1 MKIRK
6 GNDYIDLIGLNDFS
20 LKDTFECGQCFRW
33 KLISEN
39 KYIGI
44 AYGKPLIIE
53 QKEDC
58 IRLYINGNEFR
69 EFWKDY
75 FDLDRDYNKIRKIIQ
90 YDEFLRKASKYG
102 RGIKILKQEPWE
114 TFCSFIISQQ
124 NNIPRIKNIVERIS
138 EKYGNVINK
147 YGMEFYDFPSPEKFI
162 EIGISGLKE
171 FSLGYRDVYLI
182 DAAYTVFNKE
192 IDLESL
198 KYVSSEQSLKE
209 LIKFKGVGSKVAN
222 CVNLFS
228 LQHIDS
234 FPIDVW
240 IQRVIDVYYNGH
252 IDIIPY
258 KEVAGIVQ
266 QYMFY
271 YIRNK
276 GET

>member
-6 GNDYIDLIGLNDFS
+6 GNDYIDLIGLNNFS

-39 KYIGI
+39 LYHGI

-53 QKEDC
+53 QKDDF
-58 IRLYINGNEFR
+58 IRLYTSGNEFR
-69 EFWKDY
+69 KFWKDY
-75 FDLDRDYNKIRKIIQ
+75 FDLDRDYNNIRKKIQ
-90 YDEFLRKASKYG
+90 YDKFLKKASHYG
-102 RGIKILKQEPWE
+102 KGIKILKQEPWE
-114 TFCSFIISQQ
+114 VLCSFIISQQ

-138 EKYGNVINK
+138 EKHGEVIYK
-147 YGMEFYDFPSPEKFI
+147 YNTKFYAFPTPEKII
-162 EIGISGLKE
+162 ELGIVGLKE
-171 FSLGYRDVYLI
+171 FGLGYRDTYLI
-182 DAAYTVFNKE
+182 DAAYAVFNKE
-192 IDLESL
+192 IDLENL
-198 KYVSSEQSLKE
+198 KYISSEQSLKE
-209 LIKFKGVGSKVAN
+209 LMKLRGVGTKVAN
-222 CVNLFS
+222 CVNLFG

-276 GET
+276 EV